1 LHVRLQ
7 HGLRLGLS
15 LGGGRRPPGVVAA
28 DAAAAAGAPAWPDR
42 RRLMLPSA
50 ADADADVDADAW
62 TAVRATIAFAVRG
75 GFRLFVVFGF
85 WRGL

>member
-1 LHVRLQ
+1 
-7 HGLRLGLS
+7 
-15 LGGGRRPPGVVAA
+15 
-28 DAAAAAGAPAWPDR
+28 
-42 RRLMLPSA
+42 MLPSA